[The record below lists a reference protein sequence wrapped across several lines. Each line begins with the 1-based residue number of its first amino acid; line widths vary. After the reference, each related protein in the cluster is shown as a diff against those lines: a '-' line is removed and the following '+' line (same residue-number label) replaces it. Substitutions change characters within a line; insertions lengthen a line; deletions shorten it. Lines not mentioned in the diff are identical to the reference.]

1 MILNLFL
8 SPIEQDVEISTLL
21 PVEVYPKGVNLMP
34 TKAVVQIL
42 SLQKLDVLESCGLKN
57 SDK

>member
-21 PVEVYPKGVNLMP
+21 PVEVYRKGVTLMP
-34 TKAVVQIL
+34 TKAVVLLL
-42 SLQKLDVLESCGLKN
+42 SLRKLDVLEWCGLQN